1 MRAKKAERVRQNI
14 MKVPD
19 TEYLKKQEEDKK
31 LDVWQ
36 RYLFKE
42 KDLQKKQKLTEKKA
56 NEMKE
61 HLKEKKEEKAVKI
74 QTNIKNVESDL
85 KDK

>member
-1 MRAKKAERVRQNI
+1 MRAKKVETVRQNI

-42 KDLQKKQKLTEKKA
+42 KDL
-56 NEMKE
+56 
-61 HLKEKKEEKAVKI
+61 
-74 QTNIKNVESDL
+74 
-85 KDK
+85 

>member
-42 KDLQKKQKLTEKKA
+42 KELQKK
-56 NEMKE
+56 
-61 HLKEKKEEKAVKI
+61 
-74 QTNIKNVESDL
+74 
-85 KDK
+85 